1 MSKPLVNISMQV
13 DLEVEYDPFTGR
25 TPDQFAKVIEDDLHT
40 ALNDFREDDVQGIF
54 STITSVNL
62 VETAAQCQ

>member
-13 DLEVEYDPFTGR
+13 ELEVEYDPFTGR

-54 STITSVNL
+54 STITSVDL
-62 VETAAQCQ
+62 VGTAAQCQ